1 MSTQHCQNKWQAA
14 INEEIEPALQ
24 SPPLKVRILGCSG
37 GVGSGRKTI
46 AILIDDDMLIDAGTG
61 VADLTIEEL
70 GRIGTVLLTH
80 AHLDHTVGLPLFLDT
95 AFESRMG
102 VPVDVFANSETLDA
116 IKKHIFND
124 VIWPDFTVL
133 PDPDSPI
140 MRCHEVS
147 DGDLLELGRRKI
159 TAVAVKH
166 SVPTLG
172 YCVEV
177 DGRVIAFSGDTTR
190 NESLWRVL
198 NEYDRLD
205 ALLVE
210 VSFPNRQAQLAK
222 DSRHYCSGS
231 FIDDVR
237 NLRHKPDIWITSMK
251 PGEEKTI
258 MGELRNGLPDMQ
270 IQAVEAGQIIEI

>member
-1 MSTQHCQNKWQAA
+1 MSTQLCQNKWQAA
-14 INEEIEPALQ
+14 PDEDIESSLQ
-24 SPPLKVRILGCSG
+24 SSPLKVRVLGCSG
-37 GVGSGRKTI
+37 GVGSGRKTT
-46 AILIDDDMLIDAGTG
+46 AMLIDDDMLIDAGTG

-70 GRIGTVLLTH
+70 GNIDTVLLTH

-95 AFESRMG
+95 AFENRKG
-102 VPVDVFANSETLDA
+102 VPVDVFANSDTLDA
-116 IKKHIFND
+116 LKKHIFNN

-133 PDPDSPI
+133 PDPKSPI
-140 MRCHEVS
+140 MRCHEIS

-159 TAVAVKH
+159 RAVAVKH

-177 DGRVIAFSGDTTR
+177 DGRVIAFSGDTMR
-190 NESLWRVL
+190 NESLWRLL

-210 VSFPNRQAQLAK
+210 VSFPNRQAQLAE
-222 DSRHYCSGS
+222 DSSHYCSGS
-231 FIDDVR
+231 FIEDIK

-258 MGELRNGLPDMQ
+258 MDELHEGLPDMQ
-270 IQAVEAGQIIEI
+270 IQAIEAGQIIEI